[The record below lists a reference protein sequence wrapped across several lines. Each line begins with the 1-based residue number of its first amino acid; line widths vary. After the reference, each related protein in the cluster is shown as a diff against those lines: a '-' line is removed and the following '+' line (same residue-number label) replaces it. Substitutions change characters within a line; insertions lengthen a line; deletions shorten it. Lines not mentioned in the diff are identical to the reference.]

1 MIRKMTVEDIQDVQQ
16 IALTSWQHT
25 FQEHIPEEVIEAFI
39 DRTYSDLM
47 LKKQLEK
54 TMVLLAV
61 DERGE
66 SIGYLSYTPIDVDG
80 ESELTAL
87 HMLPTRVNS
96 GYEEALLQEALGT
109 LQEAVNVDVY
119 VDQNDIAL
127 QDFYAKQGFIFVE
140 SFPELFE
147 GISVNTLH
155 YSLPITQPAHT

>member
-25 FQEHIPEEVIEAFI
+25 FQEHIPEEVIEVFI
-39 DRTYSDLM
+39 ERTYSDLM

-54 TMVLLAV
+54 TMVLLAI
-61 DERGE
+61 DDQGK

-87 HMLPTRVNS
+87 HMLPEYLNS
-96 GYEEALLQEALGT
+96 GHEEALLKEALGT
-109 LQEAVNVDVY
+109 LQEAVNIDVY
-119 VDQNDIAL
+119 VDQNDMAL
-127 QDFYAKQGFIFVE
+127 QDFYAKQGFRFVE

-147 GISVNTLH
+147 GIAVNTLH
-155 YSLPITQPAHT
+155 YSLSITQPAHT

>member
-1 MIRKMTVEDIQDVQQ
+1 MIRKMTIEDIPDVQQ

-25 FQEHIPEEVIEAFI
+25 FQQHIPQEVIEGFI
-39 DRTYSDLM
+39 ERTYSYLM

-61 DERGE
+61 NEQGE

-87 HMLPTRVNS
+87 HMLPTHFNS
-96 GYEEALLQEALGT
+96 GYEEALLTEALGT

-119 VDQNDIAL
+119 VDQNDMAL
-127 QDFYAKQGFIFVE
+127 QDFYAKQGFSFVE

-147 GISVNTLH
+147 GISVTTLH

>member
-1 MIRKMTVEDIQDVQQ
+1 MIRKMTVEDIPDVQQ
-16 IALTSWQHT
+16 IAHTAWQHT
-25 FQEHIPEEVIEAFI
+25 FQQHIPTEVIKAYIE
-39 DRTYSDLM
+39 RTYSDLM

-54 TMVLLAV
+54 TMVLLAI
-61 DERGE
+61 DELGN

-87 HMLPTRVNS
+87 HMLPGYWSS
-96 GYEEALLQEALGT
+96 GYEEALLKEALVT

-127 QDFYAKQGFIFVE
+127 QDFYAKQGFNFVE

-147 GISVNTLH
+147 GVSVNILH